1 MAKPPVGSGARFSA
15 LRSELARK
23 GARNP
28 GGLAASIGRRK
39 YGAERF
45 AQLAQHGRKRKMGVN
60 RMVAA
65 INKARAT

>member
-1 MAKPPVGSGARFSA
+1 MAAKLGSGARFSG
-15 LRSELARK
+15 LRAELASR

-28 GGLAASIGRRK
+28 SGLAASIGRRK
-39 YGAERF
+39 YGAQRY
-45 AQLAQHGRKRKMGVN
+45 AQLAARGRKRKMGVN